1 MTNKLFQYLW
11 LAGFLGLLGL
21 RHPALYGL
29 FGLFGLFGLS
39 PSITGPPSGRVRQ

>member
-1 MTNKLFQYLW
+1 MRNKLFQYLW

-21 RHPALYGL
+21 VHPALYGL

-39 PSITGPPSGRVRQ
+39 PTAMRLGPGRVR

>member
-21 RHPALYGL
+21 TLNPALYGL
-29 FGLFGLFGLS
+29 FGLFGLFGLR
-39 PSITGPPSGRVRQ
+39 PSATGIGSGRAR